1 MNRMMTWLKVKAKDK
16 KGQTMVEY
24 ALLVVLIGLVVAL
37 AIPNVTNGIATAYG
51 HIADKLEATPVAP
64 TPTTGG

>member
-1 MNRMMTWLKVKAKDK
+1 MKRMTMWLKAKRKDQ

-37 AIPNVTNGIATAYG
+37 AIPTVTGGIATAYNN
-51 HIADKLEATPVAP
+51 IADQLTATPAAP
-64 TPTTGG
+64 PTTP